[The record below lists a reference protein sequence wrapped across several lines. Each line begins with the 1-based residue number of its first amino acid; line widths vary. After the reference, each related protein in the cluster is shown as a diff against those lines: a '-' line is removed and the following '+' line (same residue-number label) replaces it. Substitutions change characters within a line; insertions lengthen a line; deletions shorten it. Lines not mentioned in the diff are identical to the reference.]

1 MIISQGKPSFS
12 EWRTKSGQKRTTK
25 IESRDLWLRWREQNK
40 NGVWERREKKVS
52 DFKPYCYADLKNI
65 VDRKTGLKM
74 NISDFKQHYLMNDA
88 KITFPNEAYSADG
101 IKLAKIEFQ
110 DPAQMRRFSRNF
122 RGTYEADV
130 PYCDRY
136 LIDNLEPSGFPEY
149 QPRMCFID
157 LEATQYRFE
166 ELGLIKRNPEP
177 IWADNQ
183 EISVIGCYDSFTQ
196 RYVIWVQHEEC
207 LEHLEGYD
215 YTVTRDSKTMVF
227 DGVKTEIRAFR
238 SEYTLLADFITW
250 WDRMDFDIV
259 MAWGMGFYDLPTL
272 YTRLEATGIGGYK
285 LSPSSLGDDRWVEP
299 PSKWLKDRYRW
310 TEQPVAGRTF
320 VSLDKLFQRVYKD
333 SHSTELPSNKLDIVG
348 QKLFGRGK
356 TDFRPDFY
364 DKDYHLFL
372 SDYVYYNFVDV
383 RLMVEIEDKY
393 NLINGQMAFQN
404 LIGCQWRSTY
414 YGSGLARTYFMLKA
428 NFIQKTGWQDD
439 NDDDDKL
446 QGAIV
451 LDPDELGT
459 VGLHKNVVVLDFAGL
474 YPSVMVTYNT
484 SWETKVKAG
493 EESDDDII
501 GDGCRFRRSPQGILP
516 TCVKEL
522 DGLRDHYKALM
533 REAASKHGKTSS
545 EYKKWDTAQKSVKRL
560 RATFYGLMA
569 FQGFAWSDMD
579 LAKTITYGGRT
590 ALKRIMK
597 ASEDAGYKVL
607 YGHTDSIFVGMGD
620 DLTSEEAAQKAQELG
635 VELTNICQ
643 EEFQTEALVVE
654 AEVLMDR
661 FYLPRRNRY
670 GGRIVWQP
678 ETGHSIA
685 NIDVEDRMKI
695 QGLEAKHANTSPA
708 GRGIQLLALKE
719 IWDDN
724 SPSEVKASL
733 LEYIDEVRSEEYP
746 VENLLARARLGQWI
760 NPSLLEVG
768 HYAKGATNQSAR
780 SNSESEDYKCYA
792 NLSGTARGAAF
803 HNIVLANDEYGTLDK
818 DDSFYTTFVKDG
830 PTWIPSGGYIGFHD
844 VEQISEYEIDVEKI
858 IEKHIIGKLD
868 HIMYGIGMSLND
880 LRPEKKSFKVSDF
893 FG

>member
-1 MIISQGKPSFS
+1 MDAGS
-12 EWRTKSGQKRTTK
+12 EGAH
-25 IESRDLWLRWREQNK
+25 RD
-40 NGVWERREKKVS
+40 
-52 DFKPYCYADLKNI
+52 
-65 VDRKTGLKM
+65 
-74 NISDFKQHYLMNDA
+74 
-88 KITFPNEAYSADG
+88 
-101 IKLAKIEFQ
+101 
-110 DPAQMRRFSRNF
+110 
-122 RGTYEADV
+122 
-130 PYCDRY
+130 
-136 LIDNLEPSGFPEY
+136 
-149 QPRMCFID
+149 
-157 LEATQYRFE
+157 
-166 ELGLIKRNPEP
+166 
-177 IWADNQ
+177 
-183 EISVIGCYDSFTQ
+183 
-196 RYVIWVQHEEC
+196 
-207 LEHLEGYD
+207 
-215 YTVTRDSKTMVF
+215 
-227 DGVKTEIRAFR
+227 
-238 SEYTLLADFITW
+238 
-250 WDRMDFDIV
+250 
-259 MAWGMGFYDLPTL
+259 
-272 YTRLEATGIGGYK
+272 
-285 LSPSSLGDDRWVEP
+285 
-299 PSKWLKDRYRW
+299 
-310 TEQPVAGRTF
+310 
-320 VSLDKLFQRVYKD
+320 
-333 SHSTELPSNKLDIVG
+333 
-348 QKLFGRGK
+348 
-356 TDFRPDFY
+356 
-364 DKDYHLFL
+364 
-372 SDYVYYNFVDV
+372 
-383 RLMVEIEDKY
+383 
-393 NLINGQMAFQN
+393 
-404 LIGCQWRSTY
+404 
-414 YGSGLARTYFMLKA
+414 
-428 NFIQKTGWQDD
+428 
-439 NDDDDKL
+439 
-446 QGAIV
+446 
-451 LDPDELGT
+451 
-459 VGLHKNVVVLDFAGL
+459 
-474 YPSVMVTYNT
+474 
-484 SWETKVKAG
+484 G

-620 DLTSEEAAQKAQELG
+620 DLTAEEAAEKAQELG
-635 VELTNICQ
+635 VQLTKICQ

-733 LEYIDEVRSEEYP
+733 LEYIDEVRSEDYP
-746 VENLLARARLGQWI
+746 VDNLLARARLGQWL
-760 NPSLLEVG
+760 NPSFVEVG

-780 SNSESEDYKCYA
+780 SDSDSEDYKCYA

-868 HIMYGIGMSLND
+868 HIMYGIGMSLDD
-880 LRPEKKSFKVSDF
+880 LRPEKKSFKVSEH

>member
-1 MIISQGKPSFS
+1 
-12 EWRTKSGQKRTTK
+12 
-25 IESRDLWLRWREQNK
+25 
-40 NGVWERREKKVS
+40 V
-52 DFKPYCYADLKNI
+52 
-65 VDRKTGLKM
+65 
-74 NISDFKQHYLMNDA
+74 
-88 KITFPNEAYSADG
+88 
-101 IKLAKIEFQ
+101 
-110 DPAQMRRFSRNF
+110 
-122 RGTYEADV
+122 
-130 PYCDRY
+130 
-136 LIDNLEPSGFPEY
+136 
-149 QPRMCFID
+149 CFLDI
-157 LEATQYRFE
+157 EATQYKFE
-166 ELGLIKRNPEP
+166 NLGLIKRNATP

-183 EISVIGCYDSFTQ
+183 EISVIGCYDSYTEK
-196 RYVIWVQHEEC
+196 YVIWAQHEHA

-227 DGVKTEIRAFR
+227 DGVKTEIRAFTT
-238 SEYTLLADFITW
+238 EYTLLADFITW
-250 WDRMDFDIV
+250 WDRMDFDQCHSW
-259 MAWGMGFYDLPTL
+259 AGHFYDFPTL
-272 YTRLEATGIGGYK
+272 YTRLEANGIGGYK

-310 TEQPVAGRTF
+310 TDQPVAGRTF

-356 TDFRPDFY
+356 TDFRPDFF
-364 DKDYHLFL
+364 DRDYHLFL
-372 SDYVYYNFVDV
+372 SEYLYYNFRDV
-383 RLMVEIEDKY
+383 LLMVEIDEKY
-393 NLINGQMAFQN
+393 NLINGQAAFQN

-414 YGSGLARTYFMLKA
+414 YGSGLARTYFMRKA

-451 LDPDELGT
+451 LDPEDLGT

-484 SWETKVKAG
+484 SWETKIKPG

-620 DLTSEEAAQKAQELG
+620 DLTKEDAAAKAQQLG
-635 VELTNICQ
+635 VELTKICQ

-733 LEYIDEVRSEEYP
+733 LEYIDEVRSEDYP
-746 VENLLARARLGQWI
+746 VDNLLARARLGQWL
-760 NPSLLEVG
+760 NPSFVEVG

-780 SNSESEDYKCYA
+780 SDSDSEDYKCYA

-803 HNIVLANDEYGTLDK
+803 HNIVLANDEYGKLDK

-858 IEKHIIGKLD
+858 IEKHIVGKLD
-868 HIMYGIGMSLND
+868 HIMYGIGMSLDD
-880 LRPEKKSFKVSDF
+880 LRPEKKSFKVSEH